1 MKLKDLIAVCG
12 KERLTIAIAPS
23 YFAKNKAL
31 YDLAEQTRRSDA
43 YGSFYRE
50 TTYPEG
56 PKPVEGYISAVL
68 TADTPLLDHN
78 KFLHL
83 YKDETLM
90 VTFAEMDVAH
100 ADVKQYAY
108 DQEALR
114 VTLVY

>member
-12 KERLTIAIAPS
+12 AKHLTVAIPPS
-23 YFAKNKAL
+23 YFTKNKAL
-31 YDLAEQTRRSDA
+31 YDLAERTRHSDA

-50 TTYPEG
+50 ASDT
-56 PKPVEGYISAVL
+56 VDGYITAVL
-68 TADTPLLDHN
+68 AADTPLLDHN

-83 YKDETLM
+83 YKNETLM
-90 VTFAEMDVAH
+90 ATFADMDVAH

-114 VTLVY
+114 ITLVY

>member
-1 MKLKDLIAVCG
+1 MKLKDLIAVCD
-12 KERLTIAIAPS
+12 KKYLTIAIAPS
-23 YFAKNKAL
+23 YFTKNKDL
-31 YDLAEQTRRSDA
+31 YDLAEKTRHSDA
-43 YGSFYRE
+43 YSTFYRE
-50 TTYPEG
+50 TDNS
-56 PKPVEGYISAVL
+56 YITAVL

-90 VTFAEMDVAH
+90 ATFTDMTVKH

>member
-1 MKLKDLIAVCG
+1 MKLKDLIAVCYI
-12 KERLTIAIAPS
+12 KQLTIAIAPS
-23 YFAKNKAL
+23 YFKKNKAL
-31 YDLAEQTRRSDA
+31 YDLAERTRHTDA
-43 YGSFYRE
+43 CGSFYRE
-50 TTYPEG
+50 ASDT
-56 PKPVEGYISAVL
+56 VDGYITAVL

-90 VTFAEMDVAH
+90 ATFADMDVAH

-114 VTLVY
+114 VVLVY

>member
-1 MKLKDLIAVCG
+1 MKLKDLIAICDI
-12 KERLTIAIAPS
+12 KQLTIAIAPS
-23 YFAKNKAL
+23 YFKKNKDL
-31 YDLAEQTRRSDA
+31 YALAEKTRRADA

-50 TTYPEG
+50 TSDS
-56 PKPVEGYISAVL
+56 VNSYITAVL

-83 YKDETLM
+83 YKDETIM
-90 VTFAEMDVAH
+90 ATFADMTVDH
-100 ADVKQYAY
+100 AEVKQYAY